1 MRVAVAGGTGWI
13 GRLVVEHLRDSGHDV
28 GILAR
33 STGVDLTT
41 GAGLESGLSGASAV
55 IDVSTMTTTS
65 RRRSVAFFDAVSR
78 HLTTR
83 SGRTGVAH
91 LVALAIAPAEPGTR
105 SGRAPAG
112 AGPRGPETFDEWLR
126 RTQGSVD
133 APGSLR
139 S

>member
-1 MRVAVAGGTGWI
+1 MQAEAQIRAALNSDELALIAIDT
-13 GRLVVEHLRDSGHDV
+13 
-28 GILAR
+28 LAR
-33 STGVDLTT
+33 LPSKLGQQDL
-41 GAGLESGLSGASAV
+41 A
-55 IDVSTMTTTS
+55 TMTTTS

-78 HLTTR
+78 HLTTW

-91 LVALAIAPAEPGTR
+91 LVALSIAPAEPGTR